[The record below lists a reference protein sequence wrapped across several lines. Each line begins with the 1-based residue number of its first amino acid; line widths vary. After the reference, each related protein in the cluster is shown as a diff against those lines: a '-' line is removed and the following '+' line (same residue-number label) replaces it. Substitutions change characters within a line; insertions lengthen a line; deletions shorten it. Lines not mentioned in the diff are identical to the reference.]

1 MKTVVASLSMAVTA
15 TAVVFQQEP
24 RAMALRSADVTLGEP
39 FTSIYSL
46 RELQDGRVLISD
58 NGQDNRLVIADL
70 QSGHVRMVGN
80 VGAGP
85 GEYRAAGKLYAL
97 AGDSTLFI
105 DSPQRGYWWL
115 LLHRDSIVR
124 NIPSDFPAL
133 RVVGGRAS
141 GAGTSGL
148 LLGVRQAGADKL
160 AHDLIRE
167 RLIVVL
173 GDRNG
178 SRADTLTTL
187 SGSEYRINQGGTRE
201 RPFWAQI
208 QLAGSA
214 PEQALLFPDDWVAF
228 VRLDPYR
235 VEWRTP
241 AGVMVR
247 GPEIPW
253 SAPRVD
259 AKEKR
264 AAFELLKRRVGDR
277 AKMPDDARWAD
288 RLAPIRG
295 GGALLAAPNG
305 DLLVLRAQWSQEMDT
320 RYDIFDRSGQRTGR
334 LVMPDSE
341 RGVGFGRS
349 SVYVSVRD
357 GDGFQRLRR
366 HPWP

>member
-1 MKTVVASLSMAVTA
+1 LSIAATA
-15 TAVVFQQEP
+15 AAVVFQQDP
-24 RAMALRSADVTLGEP
+24 APSSLRPADATLGEP
-39 FTSIYSL
+39 FTGIYSV

-58 NGQDNRLVIADL
+58 NGHDNRLVVADL
-70 QSGHVRMVGN
+70 RSGRVRMVGN

-85 GEYRAAGKLYAL
+85 GEYRAPGRLYAL

-105 DSPQRGYWWL
+105 DSPQHGYWWL

-124 NIPSDFPAL
+124 NFPPDYPAL
-133 RVVGGRAS
+133 RVIGGRAS
-141 GAGTSGL
+141 GAGVTGL
-148 LLGVRQAGADKL
+148 VLGVRQAGADRL

-167 RLIVVL
+167 RLIAVL

-187 SGSEYRINQGGTRE
+187 TGSEYRISQGGTRE
-201 RPFWAQI
+201 RPFWAQV
-208 QLAGSA
+208 QLSGSA
-214 PEQALLFPDDWVAF
+214 PEQALLFPDDWIAF

-241 AGVMVR
+241 AGVIVR

-259 AKEKR
+259 TKEKR
-264 AAFELLKRRVGDR
+264 VALELLKRRVGDR
-277 AKMPDDARWAD
+277 AKMVDDSRWAD

-295 GGALLAAPNG
+295 GSALLGSPG
-305 DLLVLRAQWSQEMDT
+305 GQLLVLRAQWSQATDT
-320 RYDIFDRSGQRTGR
+320 RYDVFDRSGKRTSQ
-334 LVMPDSE
+334 LAMPDSE
-341 RGVGFGRS
+341 RVVGFGRA
-349 SVYVSVRD
+349 SVYVAVRD
-357 GDGFQRLRR
+357 GDGFYRLRR